1 MGEAK
6 RRSAAGEPP
15 RRRRKA
21 GGPWKLGAAFIV
33 LLAVTAGLL
42 YWLTTPSLSPIDDL
56 PRAVEG
62 APPFPSELDKYGVSI
77 GPADAPV
84 VVREFA
90 DYQCPGCAV
99 FADSAERLRSE
110 YVDTD
115 KVRFVYF
122 DMPLPQHQNA
132 VPAALAARCAG
143 DQDAYWRMQEL
154 LFDRQGQWQDAQDP
168 KAVFSGYAGEL
179 GLQEEPFRQ
188 CLRGERHRGA
198 VERSMQAAQRMKVS
212 STPTVYVDNVQL
224 TRPGWYQLAGVV
236 ERHMQGGA
244 K

>member
-6 RRSAAGEPP
+6 RRSAAGETP
-15 RRRRKA
+15 RRRRKS
-21 GGPWKLGAAFIV
+21 GGPWTLVAALVV
-33 LLAVTAGLL
+33 LLAVIAGLL
-42 YWLTTPSLSPIDDL
+42 YWLTSPSLSPIDDL
-56 PRAVEG
+56 PKAADG
-62 APPFPSELDKYGVSI
+62 APPFPAELDRHGVSV

-110 YVDTD
+110 YVDSG

-122 DMPLPQHQNA
+122 DMPLPQHANA

-154 LFDRQGQWQDAQDP
+154 LFDRQGQWQGAQDP

-179 GLQEEPFRQ
+179 GLQAEPFEQ
-188 CLRGERHRGA
+188 CLRTERHLGA
-198 VERSMQAAQRMKVS
+198 VQRSLQAAQQMRVT

-236 ERHMQGGA
+236 ERHLQGA
-244 K
+244 TE